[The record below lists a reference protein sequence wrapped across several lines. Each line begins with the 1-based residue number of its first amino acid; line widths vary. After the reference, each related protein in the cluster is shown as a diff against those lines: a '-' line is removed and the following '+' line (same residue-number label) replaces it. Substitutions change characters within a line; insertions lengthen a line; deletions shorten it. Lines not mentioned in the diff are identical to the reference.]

1 MAGKVNPIPEEYRG
15 AATPY
20 LSVNGAASAID
31 FYKRAFGA
39 REVMRMAQP
48 DGKIGHAELRIG
60 DAPFMLADEFPE
72 MNFRSPQSIGG
83 TPVNIMVYVNDVD
96 ALVNRAIA
104 AGAKLLRPVADQFYG
119 DRLGVLEDPFGH
131 SWSFATHIE
140 DVSPEE
146 MHKRAAAQ
154 HG

>member
-15 AATPY
+15 ATPY
-20 LSVNGAASAID
+20 LSVKDAGRAIE
-31 FYKRAFGA
+31 FYKNAFGA

-48 DGKIGHAELRIG
+48 DGKIGHAEVRIG
-60 DAPFMLADEFPE
+60 EAPIMLADEFPE

-83 TPVNIMVYVNDVD
+83 TPVNILIYVNDVD
-96 ALVNRAIA
+96 KLVDQAVA

-146 MHKRAAAQ
+146 MNKRAAA
-154 HG
+154 HPS

>member
-1 MAGKVNPIPEEYRG
+1 MADKVNPIPQEYRG
-15 AATPY
+15 ATPY
-20 LSVNGAASAID
+20 LSVKDAARAIE
-31 FYKRAFGA
+31 FYKNAFGA
-39 REVMRMAQP
+39 REVMRMPQP
-48 DGKIGHAELRIG
+48 DGKIGHAEVRIG
-60 DAPFMLADEFPE
+60 EAPIMLADELPE

-83 TPVNIMVYVNDVD
+83 TPVNILVYVNDVD
-96 ALVNRAIA
+96 KLVDQAVA

-146 MHKRAAAQ
+146 MTKRTAA
-154 HG
+154 HRS

>member
-1 MAGKVNPIPEEYRG
+1 MADKVNPIPQEYRG
-15 AATPY
+15 ATPY
-20 LSVNGAASAID
+20 LSVKDAARAIE
-31 FYKRAFGA
+31 FYKNAFGA
-39 REVMRMAQP
+39 REVMRMPQP
-48 DGKIGHAELRIG
+48 DGKIGHAEVRIG
-60 DAPFMLADEFPE
+60 EAPIMLADEFPE

-83 TPVNIMVYVNDVD
+83 TPVNILVYVNDVD
-96 ALVNRAIA
+96 KLVDQAVA

-146 MHKRAAAQ
+146 MNKRAAA
-154 HG
+154 HRS